1 MSELSYY
8 CFSTPQNNYIYVR
21 NINSIVRVKEEEY
34 QELLRVKKTGDIDS
48 PVVEKYRDVYK
59 RQAPTLTCLQ
69 MSMNWSQE
77 QLSGTSVIPFA
88 RCV

>member
-34 QELLRVKKTGDIDS
+34 QELLRVKKPEI
-48 PVVEKYRDVYK
+48 
-59 RQAPTLTCLQ
+59 
-69 MSMNWSQE
+69 
-77 QLSGTSVIPFA
+77 
-88 RCV
+88 